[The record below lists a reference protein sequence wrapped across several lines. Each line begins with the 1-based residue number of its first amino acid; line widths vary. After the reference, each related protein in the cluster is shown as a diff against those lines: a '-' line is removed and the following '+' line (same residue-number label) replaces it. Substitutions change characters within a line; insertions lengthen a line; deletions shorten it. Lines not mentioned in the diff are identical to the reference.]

1 MGESQWAGRIV
12 GVWGTGRKELERER
26 VMVGKEIEVLKNLW
40 LLRQGLGVTIEGR
53 REQVREQR
61 GRWPKE
67 GSHTWMWK

>member
-26 VMVGKEIEVLKNLW
+26 VMVGKETEVLRRTW

-53 REQVREQR
+53 
-61 GRWPKE
+61 G
-67 GSHTWMWK
+67 